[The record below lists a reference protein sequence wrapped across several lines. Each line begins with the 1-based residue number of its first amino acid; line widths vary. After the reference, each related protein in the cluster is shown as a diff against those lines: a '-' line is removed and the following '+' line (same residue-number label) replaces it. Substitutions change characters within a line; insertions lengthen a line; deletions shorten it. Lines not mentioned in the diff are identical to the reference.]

1 MHTIVILCALTTL
14 IAGQPQCDPL
24 TQYEKL
30 GECCNMCGPGTSMSS
45 LSTCLEPQ
53 CQSCDPHEYQDKHTK
68 ESKCQRQPF
77 CDPNLHFQDPR
88 HNNKKK
94 TVCLCKEGYHCST
107 ERCYGCEKHSLCQPG
122 HGVKSE
128 GTHSKDTV
136 CEKCPLGTYSNETTA
151 SRECKKWTECETVQ
165 QIGTDTS
172 DNICGSS
179 TRKHLGLIAIPV
191 ALLIGVII
199 SVVAVSFCK
208 AQRAKGSFKLPVF
221 TEAHHDDL
229 RKPLKKPPSPA
240 PAVILTILPE
250 QPDDSLPRTPEEN
263 EHEPS
268 QEILESMS
276 DVGLTEKGQ
285 CVVQENG
292 KTELLPRQE
301 SQTQTFSG

>member
-1 MHTIVILCALTTL
+1 M
-14 IAGQPQCDPL
+14 
-24 TQYEKL
+24 
-30 GECCNMCGPGTSMSS
+30 
-45 LSTCLEPQ
+45 
-53 CQSCDPHEYQDKHTK
+53 
-68 ESKCQRQPF
+68 
-77 CDPNLHFQDPR
+77 
-88 HNNKKK
+88 
-94 TVCLCKEGYHCST
+94 
-107 ERCYGCEKHSLCQPG
+107 
-122 HGVKSE
+122 
-128 GTHSKDTV
+128 